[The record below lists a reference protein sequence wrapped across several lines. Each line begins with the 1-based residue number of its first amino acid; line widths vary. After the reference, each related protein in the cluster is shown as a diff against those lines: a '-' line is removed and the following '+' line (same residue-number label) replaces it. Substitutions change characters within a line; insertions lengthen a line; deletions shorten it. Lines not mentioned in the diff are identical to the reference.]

1 MAYVA
6 VRLTTGA
13 AEADAWSDA
22 LLDAGAMSVDVAD
35 AAAGAGDE
43 RPLFGEPG
51 ERVPD
56 PADWTATVITAL
68 LPERSDAGALLQAA
82 AGALGASLPPYET
95 FAVADADWVR
105 ATQSQFAPIEAA
117 PDIWIVPSWCEPV
130 EASATNI
137 VLDPGLAFGTG
148 SHPTTRLCIRW
159 LAANLQRGANVLDYG
174 CGSGILAIVAAKLGA
189 ARVVGVDIDRQAI
202 AASRENARRNRVRAR
217 FTRPDAKAMRDVASF
232 DVVVANIL
240 ANPLRL
246 LAPALAA
253 RVRAGGRVV
262 LSGVLAQQAD
272 EVIAAYAPWFRIAAW
287 SDDEGWV
294 ALDGRRHGA
303 QPA

>member
-6 VRLTTGA
+6 LRLIAGPI
-13 AEADAWSDA
+13 EADAWSDA
-22 LLDAGAMSVDVAD
+22 LLDAGAMSVDVGD
-35 AAAGAGDE
+35 AAAGTVDE

-51 ERVPD
+51 EREPD
-56 PADWTATVITAL
+56 PADWTAAVITAL
-68 LPERSDAGALLQAA
+68 LPARCDAGALLQAA

-217 FTRPDAKAMRDVASF
+217 FMRPDAKAMRDV
-232 DVVVANIL
+232 VE
-240 ANPLRL
+240 LRRGRREHPRQSA
-246 LAPALAA
+246 APARTGARGSRSRRWPRRALRRAGAA
-253 RVRAGGRVV
+253 GRRRDRRVRAVV
-262 LSGVLAQQAD
+262 
-272 EVIAAYAPWFRIAAW
+272 
-287 SDDEGWV
+287 
-294 ALDGRRHGA
+294 
-303 QPA
+303 